1 MDRYTMAL
9 TPKTVNYKSP
19 YRVTSRRTSSF
30 SNYTNYVLGNTAP
43 ASRMQK
49 VNEIPQYYND
59 VEDPNDGGRMG
70 TMGAGN
76 EQPAMNGYKW
86 VRNQR
91 GERVQVRSNLTAK
104 AGNWYE
110 LVR

>member
-1 MDRYTMAL
+1 MAL

-19 YRVTSRRTSSF
+19 YRVTPRRTSSF
-30 SNYTNYVLGNTAP
+30 SNYGNYVLGNVNN
-43 ASRMQK
+43 SRMQRI
-49 VNEIPQYYND
+49 NEIPQYYD
-59 VEDPNDGGRMG
+59 DIEDPNERERMG
-70 TMGAGN
+70 TMGTMNVGE

-104 AGNWYE
+104 SGNWFD

>member
-1 MDRYTMAL
+1 MAL
-9 TPKTVNYKSP
+9 TPKTVAYKSP
-19 YRVTSRRTSSF
+19 YRVPSRRTSSF
-30 SNYTNYVLGNTAP
+30 NNYGNYILGNSVP
-43 ASRMQK
+43 VSRMQR
-49 VNEIPQYYND
+49 VNEVPQYYDD
-59 VEDPNDGGRMG
+59 VEDPNNHGQVGTFGGG
-70 TMGAGN
+70 V

-104 AGNWYE
+104 AGNWFD